1 MKKITLLLIIS
12 SMLVSMVG
20 CGKSSNNNN
29 STSDTTTT
37 TQTVEETTTDTTVET
52 TIEGTT
58 PQETSTNGAEST
70 GSVDLQAIV
79 DEITS
84 KEEWASLS
92 KIEDEALISEFFT
105 LDPNNPNYKQLLVM
119 QCPMS
124 AVIAEIILIETDD
137 TKSAMEDLN
146 ARREKLI
153 NTDAFYPE
161 HKEIAEE
168 SIVGSH
174 GNIAYFIAGDEEE
187 DSERI
192 LINYLDSLS

>member
-20 CGKSSNNNN
+20 CGNSSSNNNA
-29 STSDTTTT
+29 TSDTTTT
-37 TQTVEETTTDTTVET
+37 QTAEESITDTIAET
-52 TIEGTT
+52 TIE
-58 PQETSTNGAEST
+58 ETSVNGEQSA

-92 KIEDEALISEFFT
+92 KIEDDALISEFFK
-105 LDPNNPNYKQLLVM
+105 LNPNNPNYKQLLVM

-124 AVIAEIILIETDD
+124 AIIAEIILIETDD
-137 TKSAMEDLN
+137 TKSAMEDLKV
-146 ARREKLI
+146 RREKLI
-153 NTDAFYPE
+153 NTDAYYPE

-174 GNIAYFIAGDEEE
+174 GKIAYFIAGDEAE
-187 DSERI
+187 DSEKI